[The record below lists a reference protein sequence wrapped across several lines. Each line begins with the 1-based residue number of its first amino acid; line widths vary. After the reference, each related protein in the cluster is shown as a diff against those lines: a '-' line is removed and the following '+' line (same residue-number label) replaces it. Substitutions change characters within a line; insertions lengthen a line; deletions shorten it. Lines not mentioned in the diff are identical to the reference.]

1 VRCRRLPAAVSAGLT
16 TRLTTRL
23 ALVTMSA
30 VTVVA
35 VGFTATAATAAAAP
49 ASPGSGR
56 VGHGK
61 ETLKIVATEPGPR
74 HAPVYA
80 TGAFAAKGYFF
91 RKRANIIFPHG
102 KLAVHR
108 QLLSTTNYP
117 PDLAACTFKAIQTGT
132 FQVFYATGW
141 YRHVRYSGQFQT
153 TITGH
158 LKKSG
163 HDQCTSKIVSYRA
176 VTYEVGSIP

>member
-1 VRCRRLPAAVSAGLT
+1 MRWPAAVRAGLVAGLT
-16 TRLTTRL
+16 VGL
-23 ALVTMSA
+23 ALVTMTA

-35 VGFTATAATAAAAP
+35 AGLPAAVAAVAAV
-49 ASPGSGR
+49 AAGPGSGR
-56 VGHGK
+56 VGHGQ
-61 ETLKIVATEPGPR
+61 ETLKIVATKPGPR

-80 TGAFAAKGYFF
+80 TGAFVAKGYFF

-102 KLAVHR
+102 RLAVHR

-117 PDLAACTFKAIQTGT
+117 PDLAACTFKATQTGT

-141 YRHVRYSGQFQT
+141 YRHVRYSGQFRT

-163 HDQCTSKIVSYRA
+163 HDQCTNQIVSYRT

>member
-1 VRCRRLPAAVSAGLT
+1 LPAAVSAGLT
-16 TRLTTRL
+16 AGL

-30 VTVVA
+30 VTVV
-35 VGFTATAATAAAAP
+35 VGGFTGTGTGTGTATAAAAG
-49 ASPGSGR
+49 PGSER
-56 VGHGK
+56 LGHGK
-61 ETLKIVATEPGPR
+61 ETLKIVATKPGPR

-80 TGAFAAKGYFF
+80 TGAFTAKGYFVH
-91 RKRANIIFPHG
+91 RRANIFFPHG

-117 PDLAACTFKAIQTGT
+117 PDLSTCTFKATQTGT
-132 FQVFYATGW
+132 FRVFYATGW
-141 YRHVRYSGQFQT
+141 YRHVRYSGEFQT

-163 HDQCTSKIVSYRA
+163 HDQCKNTIVSYRA
-176 VTYEVGSIP
+176 VTYEVGDIP

>member
-1 VRCRRLPAAVSAGLT
+1 MRFRRLPTGVSAG
-16 TRLTTRL
+16 L
-23 ALVTMSA
+23 ALVTMIA

-35 VGFTATAATAAAAP
+35 AGLSAAAA
-49 ASPGSGR
+49 AGAGAGPGSGR
-56 VGHGK
+56 VRHGQ
-61 ETLKIVATEPGPR
+61 ETLKIVATKPGPR

-80 TGAFAAKGYFF
+80 SGAFTAKGYFF

-102 KLAVHR
+102 RLAVHR

-117 PDLAACTFKAIQTGT
+117 PDLAACTFKATQTGT
-132 FQVFYATGW
+132 FNVFYATGW
-141 YRHVRYSGQFQT
+141 YRHVRYSGQFRT

-163 HDQCTSKIVSYRA
+163 HDQCTNQIVSYRT